1 MYKIIKEE
9 VEKYEVELIHF
20 KEYVPDILFR
30 SGDVLR
36 DRSRFLK
43 ECGLSEEVQEK
54 ELYYRRQFKQSENT
68 FVAEMTHAWEWV
80 QEHDE
85 FKSIMEEF

>member
-1 MYKIIKEE
+1 MIMYKITKE
-9 VEKYEVELIHF
+9 VEKYEGELIHF
-20 KEYVPDILFR
+20 KEYVPDILF
-30 SGDVLR
+30 SADALWN
-36 DRSRFLK
+36 RSRFLK
-43 ECGLSEEVQEK
+43 ECGLYEEVQEK